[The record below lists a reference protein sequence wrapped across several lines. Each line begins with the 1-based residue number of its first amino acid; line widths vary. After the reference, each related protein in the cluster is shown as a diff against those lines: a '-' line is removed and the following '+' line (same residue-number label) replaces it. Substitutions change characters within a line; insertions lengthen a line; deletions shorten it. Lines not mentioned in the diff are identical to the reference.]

1 MSRSSVFAAVSL
13 STSVNGLAHKMGR
26 FTSANNTPFPIFFSH
41 EKESKDSGWKKKKQL
56 KKQLLLLGFNNQ
68 TRKMTTPYGGCLGS
82 HEDEERSEM
91 RYVVRIAGTSE
102 SSSF

>member
-1 MSRSSVFAAVSL
+1 MDLLTRRGGSL
-13 STSVNGLAHKMGR
+13 QQTIPPFR
-26 FTSANNTPFPIFFSH
+26 FFLFPQGK
-41 EKESKDSGWKKKKQL
+41 KELKDRGWKNKKKQL